1 MTRRCERHHPNVQQ
15 VSHPSGGG
23 HKWVGA
29 PRSLDPVTVTTE
41 TSRTGHSWQSLP
53 AAQQPEWP
61 DQEALRKTLADLASY
76 PPLVFAGE
84 CDQLRARLG
93 AVARGEAF
101 LLQGGDCAE
110 AFDGVSAEQ
119 IRNKLK
125 TLLQMAA
132 VLTYAASVPVVKVGR
147 IAGQYSKPRSKS
159 TETRDGVTLPVYRGD
174 SVNGFEF
181 TPESRIPDPERLKRM
196 YNASAATL
204 NLVRA
209 FTTGGYADLRQVHA
223 WNQDFVRNSPAGQ
236 RYEKLAREIDNA
248 LAFMNACGVAP
259 EEFKT
264 VEFFSSHE
272 ALILDYETA
281 LTRTDSRTG
290 HLYDVSGHMV
300 WIGERTRQL
309 DHAHI
314 EFASKIRNPIGV
326 KLGPTTSVDE
336 ALTLIDRL
344 DPEREPGRLTFIT
357 RMGAGKVREHLP
369 SLVEKVTASGAQV
382 VWICDPMHG
391 NTYEAETGHKTRRF
405 DDVLDEVK
413 GFFEVH
419 RALGTHP
426 GGIHVE
432 LTGDDV
438 TECVGGGDEVFED
451 DLHQRYET
459 ACDPRLNRSQSLD
472 LAFLVAEMY
481 RGH

>member
-1 MTRRCERHHPNVQQ
+1 MTLNDIE
-15 VSHPSGGG
+15 S
-23 HKWVGA
+23 W
-29 PRSLDPVTVTTE
+29 
-41 TSRTGHSWQSLP
+41 RTLP

-61 DQEALRKTLADLASY
+61 DNEALGSALADLRSY

-84 CDQLRARLG
+84 CDQLRGRL
-93 AVARGEAF
+93 ASVAKGEAF

-110 AFDGVSAEQ
+110 TFTGNTADA
-119 IRNKLK
+119 IKNKLK
-125 TLLQMAA
+125 TLLQMAV

-147 IAGQYSKPRSKS
+147 MAGQYSKPRSS
-159 TETRDGVTLPVYRGD
+159 GMETRDGVTLPSYRGD
-174 SVNGFEF
+174 AVNELAF
-181 TPESRIPDPERLKRM
+181 TEAARTPDPERLKRM
-196 YNASAATL
+196 YHSSSATL

-223 WNQDFVRNSPAGQ
+223 WNQDFVALSPSGE
-236 RYEKLAREIDNA
+236 RYERLAAEIDGA
-248 LAFMNACGVAP
+248 MRFMHACGTDP
-259 EEFKT
+259 EEFRT
-264 VEFFSSHE
+264 VEFYASHE
-272 ALILDYETA
+272 ALILDYEDA
-281 LTRTDSRTG
+281 LTRVDSRTG
-290 HLYDVSGHMV
+290 DLYDVSGHMV

-309 DHAHI
+309 DGAHV
-314 EFASKIRNPIGV
+314 EFASRIRNPIGV
-326 KLGPTTSVDE
+326 KLGPTTSPED
-336 ALTLIDRL
+336 ALALIDKL
-344 DPEREPGRLTFIT
+344 DPNRDPGRLTFIV
-357 RMGAGKVREHLP
+357 RMGAGKVRDNLP
-369 SLVEKVTASGAQV
+369 ALVEKVAAAGAQP
-382 VWICDPMHG
+382 VWVSDPMHG
-391 NTYEAETGHKTRRF
+391 NTFEASSGHKTRRF

-438 TECVGGGDEVFED
+438 TECVGGGDEIFVD

-481 RGH
+481 RKS